1 MCVTGYRKT
10 MALPPL
16 VEPAAALPESERLR
30 RARQSRLPE
39 IGDVGQRRLFAARVA
54 VIGAGGIGSPVLLYL
69 AAAGFGTI
77 AIIDDDIVEES
88 NLQRQVIFAATDT
101 GSLKTTVA
109 AARVRALAPSAHVIE
124 QTVRLTAQNARD
136 LLAGYDLVI
145 DGSDSFATRYAVA
158 DACDELGVPLVW
170 GSVLRFDAQVS
181 VFWSRP
187 PVGEP
192 IALRAVFPEAPPA
205 GTVPSCADAGV
216 LGALCGQ
223 VGALLVA
230 EATKLVCGIGQPLLG
245 RLLVI
250 DALSA
255 RTREIPLAP
264 PAAERPRV
272 VLPEELTTVQQTGAL
287 LLDVREDVETA
298 RGTIPGAVTMPLAQV
313 LSAPDGIAAGA
324 VVVYCQRGPRARS
337 AARAIAAAHPDADV
351 RVLAGGYEAWA
362 DVMASAT

>member
-1 MCVTGYRKT
+1 

-16 VEPAAALPESERLR
+16 VEPVVALPESERLR

-54 VIGAGGIGSPVLLYL
+54 VLGAGGIGSPVLLYL

-88 NLQRQVIFAATDT
+88 NLQRQVIFAAADI
-101 GSLKTTVA
+101 GRRKSTVA
-109 AARVRALAPSAHVIE
+109 ATRVRALAPSADVIE
-124 QTVRLTAQNARD
+124 HTVRLTAANARD
-136 LLAGYDLVI
+136 LLADYDLVI
-145 DGSDSFATRYAVA
+145 DGSDSFTTRYAVA

-187 PVGEP
+187 LAGEP
-192 IALRAVFPEAPPA
+192 VSLRDVFPEAPPA
-205 GTVPSCADAGV
+205 GTVPSCAEAGV

-250 DALSA
+250 DALTA
-255 RTREIPLAP
+255 RTREIRLAP
-264 PAAERPRV
+264 SAAERARV
-272 VLPEELTTVQQTGAL
+272 VLPEELSAAQGPGAL
-287 LLDVREDVETA
+287 LLDVREHLETV
-298 RGTIPGAVTMPLAQV
+298 RGTIPGAVTIPLAEV
-313 LSAPDGIAAGA
+313 LAAPEGIAADAA
-324 VVVYCQRGPRARS
+324 VIVYCQRGPRARS

-351 RVLAGGYEAWA
+351 RVLAGGYEAW
-362 DVMASAT
+362 VKSMATAT